1 MIYKEGYNYKK
12 AGIIALKL
20 TPAKEKQFKLFLEE
34 NPEHE
39 QLMKVVDQLNFRE
52 NGKVKF
58 GGQDLG
64 RTWRIKQ
71 EKLSNRFSTRLNEII
86 QVKNANI

>member
-1 MIYKEGYNYKK
+1 MIYKEGYQYKK
-12 AGIIALKL
+12 AGIIASKL
-20 TPAKEKQFKLFLEE
+20 TPATQKQFKLFSEE
-34 NPEHE
+34 NPKHE

-64 RTWRIKQ
+64 RTWKVRQ
-71 EKLSNRFSTRLNEII
+71 ERLSNRYSTRLDELIK
-86 QVKNANI
+86 VKL